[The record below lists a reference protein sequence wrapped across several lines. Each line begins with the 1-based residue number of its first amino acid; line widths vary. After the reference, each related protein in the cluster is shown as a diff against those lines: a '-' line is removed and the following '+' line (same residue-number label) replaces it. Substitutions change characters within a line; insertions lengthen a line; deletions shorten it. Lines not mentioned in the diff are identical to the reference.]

1 MRTLPPSLLRH
12 LSRGWAISATPY
24 GGAIVSV
31 SAAVVSVN
39 LLVVFFVVLRRCG
52 ADTGEVRRP
61 SEAAPLSLERIRG
74 SVPAAEQRRYGESG
88 GLQCAV
94 CLCRLRQPEALRLL
108 SGCGHIFH
116 VECADRWLEGR
127 SSCPSAATRST
138 GRASTWLCSVKAS
151 SPGWSPLRPTWMPR
165 RSSLVMWVPQRFP
178 SPTGPTRS
186 RTRLSRPGR
195 RADSATGWT
204 GNSSRT
210 RHSLPAPALH
220 LRHSRHGDPSRL
232 VRGGGG
238 GGGGWFLHFLL
249 DLISSLK
256 N

>member
-12 LSRGWAISATPY
+12 LSRGVRRALLVGEDAVDVPRWAISATPY

-39 LLVVFFVVLRRCG
+39 LLVVLFVVLRRCG

-61 SEAAPLSLERIRG
+61 SEAAPLSGERIRG

-127 SSCPSAATRST
+127 SSCPLCRHEVHREGVHLAVLCQGLLTRVEPPPPDVDATGILPGNVGPTTLPITHPSNSEPNQAESAGAAGRLGDRLDEQLLSDQTLLARAGALSYAIAATEI
-138 GRASTWLCSVKAS
+138 RAE
-151 SPGWSPLRPTWMPR
+151 
-165 RSSLVMWVPQRFP
+165 
-178 SPTGPTRS
+178 
-186 RTRLSRPGR
+186 
-195 RADSATGWT
+195 
-204 GNSSRT
+204 
-210 RHSLPAPALH
+210 
-220 LRHSRHGDPSRL
+220 
-232 VRGGGG
+232 
-238 GGGGWFLHFLL
+238 
-249 DLISSLK
+249 
-256 N
+256 